1 MARPVAWRQKPPD
14 GFEELIAAVAS
25 TRMMLLQEIGPTS
38 FVIKEAPREG
48 EGVAMRA
55 TPAREQPSTSG
66 ADDDAAAVALVAGL
80 YPATAAAA
88 AAAAAAGGGG
98 AAEGGGAREGRRRR
112 AGEEK
117 YKVQIGSSMKCS
129 CKAKGGGPCLHL
141 LFVLLKILRVPP
153 ENPFLWQGS
162 LLDHEIDQVLR
173 GRFQVAASK
182 RKRAGGADA
191 GKDGVQAKAIE
202 PGDVCA
208 ICQEDLCDDEGEIL
222 TEHGPLVY
230 CKQSCGNSVHAKCM
244 KVWAEH
250 KASVGDKIT
259 CPFCREDWGPGAV
272 EDIKKE
278 IRQSR
283 RPPNVH
289 YGITCAAC
297 KAGPITGN
305 RFRCLVCA
313 DCDLCERCFSRHA
326 HKEQGHPFVSRP
338 TVDSNWVAATR
349 PPGGRA
355 AGRGRAASDAPE
367 VPADLINDLQSR
379 ELGVE
384 DYELLLQLDEAQ
396 QRAVPLHQHLAAAL
410 PRPSEAEVAAAC
422 ARGDGL
428 CGLCSTP
435 ICTGRDLSEL
445 RKAPCGSILHV
456 SCLQA
461 HLAQDSNLLCPCCSD
476 PLFNGLRPPGR
487 APLRTQAH
495 ARTDGAQSTGATG
508 AASTGAARNGLNAI
522 QVGGIAMQVGGSAVL
537 QLGAPR
543 YPLVLVGL
551 CVCVCVCV
559 CMCVCVCLCVDACA
573 RVCMYVSGCV
583 WSRQHACVYAPPYT
597 QVYAP
602 PYTSVSTHLR
612 PQPQSISGLIAKH

>member
-1 MARPVAWRQKPPD
+1 MARPVPWRQKPPD
-14 GFEELIAAVAS
+14 GFDELVAAVAS

-48 EGVAMRA
+48 DPGAAA
-55 TPAREQPSTSG
+55 T
-66 ADDDAAAVALVAGL
+66 DAAV
-80 YPATAAAA
+80 
-88 AAAAAAGGGG
+88 AAAAGG
-98 AAEGGGAREGRRRR
+98 ATEGGGAREGRRRR
-112 AGEEK
+112 AGDDK

-129 CKAKGGGPCLHL
+129 CKAKRDGPCLHL

-182 RKRAGGADA
+182 RKRAAGADA

-289 YGITCAAC
+289 YGVSCAAC

-338 TVDSNWVAATR
+338 TVDSSWVAATR

-355 AGRGRAASDAPE
+355 AGRGRAASDAPA

-379 ELGVE
+379 EIGVE

-396 QRAVPLHQHLAAAL
+396 RTVPLHQHLAAAL

-435 ICTGRDLSEL
+435 ICTRRDLSEL
-445 RKAPCGSILHV
+445 RKAPCGSVLHV

-487 APLRTQAH
+487 APLRVQAH
-495 ARTDGAQSTGATG
+495 ARTDAAQSTGG
-508 AASTGAARNGLNAI
+508 ARNGLHGM
-522 QVGGIAMQVGGSAVL
+522 QVGGIAMQVGGNTVL

-543 YPLVLVGL
+543 CPLVLVWL
-551 CVCVCVCV
+551 CVYVCV
-559 CMCVCVCLCVDACA
+559 CMCVCVCVCDFSWCACA
-573 RVCMYVSGCV
+573 CVCIYLSGCV
-583 WSRQHACVYAPPYT
+583 WSRLHAKSMCTRAREYQHTYARNCNQYPG
-597 QVYAP
+597 
-602 PYTSVSTHLR
+602 SSRSSRLR
-612 PQPQSISGLIAKH
+612 VG

>member
-1 MARPVAWRQKPPD
+1 MARHFPWRQKPPD
-14 GFEELIAAVAS
+14 GFDELVAAVAS

-48 EGVAMRA
+48 DPGE
-55 TPAREQPSTSG
+55 
-66 ADDDAAAVALVAGL
+66 
-80 YPATAAAA
+80 AAA
-88 AAAAAAGGGG
+88 AAAAAAGG
-98 AAEGGGAREGRRRR
+98 ATEGGGAREGRRRR
-112 AGEEK
+112 AGDDK

-162 LLDHEIDQVLR
+162 LLDNEIDQVLR

-250 KASVGDKIT
+250 KASVGDKVT

-289 YGITCAAC
+289 YGVTCAAC

-326 HKEQGHPFVSRP
+326 HKEQGHPFVSQP

-355 AGRGRAASDAPE
+355 AGRGRAASDAPV
-367 VPADLINDLQSR
+367 VPAELINDLQSR

-384 DYELLLQLDEAQ
+384 DYELLLQLDEA

-435 ICTGRDLSEL
+435 ICTRRDLSEL
-445 RKAPCGSILHV
+445 RKAPCGSVLHV

-487 APLRTQAH
+487 APLRAHAH
-495 ARTDGAQSTGATG
+495 ARTDAAQSTGG
-508 AASTGAARNGLNAI
+508 ARNGLHGM
-522 QVGGIAMQVGGSAVL
+522 QVGGIAMQLGGSAVL

-543 YPLVLVGL
+543 YPLVLVWL
-551 CVCVCVCV
+551 CVHVRVCVVSCS
-559 CMCVCVCLCVDACA
+559 CACA
-573 RVCMYVSGCV
+573 RVCSYLSGCV
-583 WSRQHACVYAPPYT
+583 WSRLHAESMRTRTREYQHTYALLP
-597 QVYAP
+597 
-602 PYTSVSTHLR
+602 R
-612 PQPQSISGLIAKH
+612 PQSISGLIAKH